1 MAIALREQ
9 FPKIRL
15 AIINVDTS
23 VWETRMALRA
33 IPNCLQALADLH
45 PALKKLMVFKC
56 WQSHASQNKQAR
68 QAKQRKKERRQH
80 EIDEQLAQAVH
91 KSKQDGSHSLYKVIR
106 RFRACK
112 PQERVQLRDS

>member
-1 MAIALREQ
+1 
-9 FPKIRL
+9 
-15 AIINVDTS
+15 
-23 VWETRMALRA
+23 MALRA
-33 IPNCLQALADLH
+33 IPNTLQALADLH
-45 PALKKLMVFKC
+45 PALKKLMDFKC
-56 WQSHASQNKQAR
+56 WQSHASQSKQAR

-80 EIDEQLAQAVH
+80 EIDEQLEAVH